1 VSIVK
6 GFIFLV
12 LLVVL
17 VYFFAENNDKSIDID
32 FFGKTFLGISIYWIV
47 LVSFMLGFATSFI
60 SATMRE
66 FRLRRDITRL
76 RKDNTTKDREIADL
90 RTLPLRQEADPAEET
105 AGE

>member
-1 VSIVK
+1 MSIVR
-6 GFIFLV
+6 GFVFLV

-32 FFGKTFLGISIYWIV
+32 FFGKSFYAISIYWIV

-66 FRLRRDITRL
+66 FRLRRDISRL

-90 RTLPLRQEADPAEET
+90 RTMPLRQEAEPAEDAASE
-105 AGE
+105 